1 MAREPLSRGD
11 LLLLV
16 AILAAAGIGDAAY
29 LAYEW
34 YLPAGSQVC
43 DINPFI
49 NCTTVRLSVYS
60 SFLGVPTAL
69 YGLAG
74 FAVLLALA
82 ILAFRGVERL
92 GPWSVDRWL
101 LVFASV
107 GAALGLGLTAL
118 EVFVIHALCL
128 FCAIGFAVDLAMLYV
143 VAVPLR
149 RT

>member
-16 AILAAAGIGDAAY
+16 VLLAAAGIGDAAY

-34 YLPAGSQVC
+34 YLPAGQQVC

-69 YGLAG
+69 FGLAG
-74 FAVLLALA
+74 FAVLLVLAL
-82 ILAFRGVERL
+82 LAFRGVERL

-101 LVFASV
+101 LAFASL
-107 GAALGLGLTAL
+107 GAVLGLGLTL
-118 EVFVIHALCL
+118 IEIFVIGAICL
-128 FCAIGFAVDLAMLYV
+128 FCVFGFAVDLAALYL